1 MGPPDRADANLARG
15 VDAIMASRGI
25 ERVHLL
31 VDARKGDPPCARS
44 LGLAHERRDP
54 KVEAMRY
61 QRAIAWIPSL
71 PGEDAPAGSG
81 RRVTIPPPASLGG
94 DVRFGGV
101 YDVCSIARDDERE
114 GLVARFAVVRR
125 ERMQSR
131 R

>member
-1 MGPPDRADANLARG
+1 
-15 VDAIMASRGI
+15 
-25 ERVHLL
+25 
-31 VDARKGDPPCARS
+31 
-44 LGLAHERRDP
+44 
-54 KVEAMRY
+54 MRY

-114 GLVARFAVVRR
+114 GVAARFAVVRR